1 MSDHI
6 VKPGLLRASGLLLIM
21 ALAACATS
29 GKQESLIGD
38 RAQAR
43 WDLLLAEDYAGA
55 YRYLSPAYRS
65 SVSST
70 QYQRRLLLRQV
81 RWTDARYI
89 DSDCLENSCKVRI
102 SLDYSLR
109 KALPGVPRYDGTQEV
124 DEQWVKSEGEWWYV
138 PEN

>member
-6 VKPGLLRASGLLLIM
+6 VKPALLRASGLLLIM

-29 GKQESLIGD
+29 GKHESLVD
-38 RAQAR
+38 QRAQER
-43 WDLLLAEDYAGA
+43 WDLLLAEDYLGA

-65 SVSST
+65 SVSAT
-70 QYQRRLLLRQV
+70 QYQRRLLLQQV

-89 DSDCLENSCKVRI
+89 DSDCSGNSCKVRI